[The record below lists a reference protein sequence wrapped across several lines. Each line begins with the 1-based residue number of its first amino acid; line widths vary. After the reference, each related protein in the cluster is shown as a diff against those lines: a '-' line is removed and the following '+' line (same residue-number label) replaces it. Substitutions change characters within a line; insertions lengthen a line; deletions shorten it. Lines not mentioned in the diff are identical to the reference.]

1 MQKNDEKI
9 EKFLQYASLGTAKK
23 EEVTEAIEKITS
35 RMNDTNSEI
44 VLIEDFF
51 KSVSNKNPEGLK
63 DTEKIKELALSYG
76 IEPDSIDHIEEYREI
91 NTRLLSYLTELQRIS
106 NTMYKSFDKALCFS
120 NIRYLMKDSDVKIGQ
135 IEREA
140 GFRLGYLARLE
151 KPDNTTE
158 PSIEFIA
165 TAAKMLKVSIDTLIS
180 VNLSEMTPTEKY
192 IQSFLDKVKAD
203 TLADKLDWEVEKSD
217 DLNGMESD
225 QDGYVE
231 HPLFDYETFYEE
243 SECGYPNQVT
253 RIIFKSNS
261 FGTNTII
268 SGKCFN
274 LRLKNGVYL
283 YLMNIQKNIYTSGD
297 TNTMAKEIWMYTP
310 DLGSQLLVTNKQKSL
325 LNPMVDVLYQTVNER
340 MKHPKLKREVQ
351 NAIEAFMNDDLE
363 DDPIDDNGLPFNF

>member
-63 DTEKIKELALSYG
+63 DTEQIKELALSYG